1 MKTLTLKEN
10 QTLYEVVA
18 QQSPVDEPIVLE
30 QGGRRIAVLLP
41 LAEYEAY
48 QAWRQAGSIHLDWS
62 EERTLEDVVADIKRL
77 GPSRAVRES
86 TASLKDLL
94 EDSPHNP
101 DFNLE
106 EWTRDWAKVEAEMKA
121 EEERDR
127 LKTEAQLR
135 AALGYE

>member
-41 LAEYEAY
+41 PDEYEAY
-48 QAWRQAGSIHLDWS
+48 RAWRQAESIHIDWS
-62 EERTLEDVVADIKRL
+62 EDRTLEDVVADIKRR
-77 GPSRAVRES
+77 GPGIPNYREA

-94 EDSPHNP
+94 ENAPHAVIH
-101 DFNLE
+101 E
-106 EWTRDWAKVEAEMKA
+106 EADVGA
-121 EEERDR
+121 
-127 LKTEAQLR
+127 
-135 AALGYE
+135 